1 MPQNTVKAIPLTT
14 ILVASVPAA
23 YTTAPQL
30 TLPNP
35 VFFLRIV
42 NTTSNP
48 VTISFD
54 GTTDH
59 EYVLS
64 GQVFE
69 INTQTNSLPNNKV
82 CLFSARSTIFIKGAG
97 GGPIDAAVTISGYYC

>member
-14 ILVASVPAA
+14 ILAAAVPAA
-23 YTTAPQL
+23 YPAAPQL
-30 TLPNP
+30 TLPNA

-42 NTTSNP
+42 NQTNNP
-48 VTISFD
+48 ITISFD

-82 CLFSARSTIFIKGAG
+82 SLFSARDTIFIKGAG
-97 GGPIDAAVTISGYYC
+97 GGTAVTISGYYC

>member
-14 ILVASVPAA
+14 ILAAAVPAA
-23 YTTAPQL
+23 YSAAPQL
-30 TLPNP
+30 TLPNA

-42 NTTSNP
+42 NQTNNP
-48 VTISFD
+48 ITISFD
-54 GTTDH
+54 GVTDH

-82 CLFSARSTIFIKGAG
+82 GLFSARDTIFIKGAG
-97 GGPIDAAVTISGYYC
+97 GGTAVTISGYYC